1 MYPGTY
7 IICTLLIQ
15 KKQYI
20 YCPFINRGDI
30 CITCFSN
37 KVYFPSHS
45 RKFSIRQCRAYSV
58 GLQYFL
64 NPVSFCVS
72 TLPFLVW
79 RLFAPCSSKPLIPF
93 NSARGHFLTLVNQVK
108 AFLELSHACH
118 SYRSRQNN
126 AIRPFPAAREA
137 GNVIIL
143 PSQPVHRSKEEGQW
157 YLNSYSAMSVKILH

>member
-1 MYPGTY
+1 MY

-15 KKQYI
+15 KKKTNI

-45 RKFSIRQCRAYSV
+45 RKFRIRQCRAYSV

-79 RLFAPCSSKPLIPF
+79 RLFAPCSSKLLISL

-108 AFLELSHACH
+108 TFLELSHACH
-118 SYRSRQNN
+118 SYQSCQND
-126 AIRPFPAAREA
+126 AILPFPAAREA

-143 PSQPVHRSKEEGQW
+143 PSQPVQ
-157 YLNSYSAMSVKILH
+157 